1 MIDIHIC
8 APAKPCLSSDVDEC
22 RVLPHLCPH
31 GECINS
37 LGSFRCHCQAG
48 YAPDTTATACLGEPP
63 APFSEPL
70 LTAPG
75 THFHEKTK
83 SRKQSSFVSFL
94 HPTLFGPLFS
104 CYLVHPKI
112 FNYITYSI
120 TYNSITYNPCN
131 CIAGVHLNQGQ
142 QTPAQR
148 LNLALCLFC

>member
-1 MIDIHIC
+1 M
-8 APAKPCLSSDVDEC
+8 
-22 RVLPHLCPH
+22 LPHLCPH

-37 LGSFRCHCQAG
+37 LDSFRCHCQAG

-112 FNYITYSI
+112 FNYIQPLQLYSRGSSKSGSA
-120 TYNSITYNPCN
+120 NSCPKAESGPLLVLLIKFYCHTAMPVC
-131 CIAGVHLNQGQ
+131 LL
-142 QTPAQR
+142 TLWLFLLLQR
-148 LNLALCLFC
+148 QS